1 MGRPPYVF
9 MSIYMSPEGPHEEGG
24 QNSKC
29 IYVHNVP
36 SMGLAGYSRPSG
48 LFTSPLGPHGF
59 GVTPE
64 TPKGQALGNM
74 VLGRGALMGKWGCVE
89 GIGGG
94 SAGHCFISWIWFFQ
108 VHGQGGVRFQNWAK
122 TYGSCPE
129 LYFQPTSVEEVRE
142 VRGRHREKAGREK
155 LRPYRV
161 PRWVITIL
169 GWSRGLRQ
177 EGSGLWEGNFSTPAG
192 EF

>member
-1 MGRPPYVF
+1 M
-9 MSIYMSPEGPHEEGG
+9 
-24 QNSKC
+24 C

-74 VLGRGALMGKWGCVE
+74 ALGRGALMGKWGCVE
-89 GIGGG
+89 GTGGG